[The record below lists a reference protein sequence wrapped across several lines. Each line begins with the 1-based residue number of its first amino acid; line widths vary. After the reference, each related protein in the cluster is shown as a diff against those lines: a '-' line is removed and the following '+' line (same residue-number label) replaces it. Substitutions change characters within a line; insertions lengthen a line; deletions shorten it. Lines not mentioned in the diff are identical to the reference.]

1 MIYYVGTYGW
11 PLSIRDISVW
21 YGITKFMFVNV
32 VVAIRDKVQS
42 IVISRLVVSSRVR
55 KAEKLLL
62 ESTILINFFAE
73 NEKMNIKKLQY
84 DIEYLLVEK
93 WLTKKYEIN
102 KQDLKTKIY
111 FTPLRI

>member
-1 MIYYVGTYGW
+1 M
-11 PLSIRDISVW
+11 SV
-21 YGITKFMFVNV
+21 IV

-42 IVISRLVVSSRVR
+42 IVISRLVISSRVR

-93 WLTKKYEIN
+93 LLTKKYEIN
-102 KQDLKTKIY
+102 KQDFKTKIY